1 MQKSK
6 NPRISKKNSENTSE
20 SGIRELIY
28 MEPGVNQMNSPI
40 TSGRQTLNKNQSPKE
55 LKNQNLKNP
64 KIQNPKNKNSK
75 NRKNLKPKSPE
86 EIQKEEKEV

>member
-55 LKNQNLKNP
+55 LKNQNLKNQKFKIQKIKIP
-64 KIQNPKNKNSK
+64 KI
-75 NRKNLKPKSPE
+75 
-86 EIQKEEKEV
+86 EKT